1 MARLDLTEAE
11 RDLLAALCSA
21 AANYPEGGAVEVRQT
36 LTLMTA
42 AEWKL
47 LDSLCDRL
55 TVLEYPPQI
64 LLRLNW

>member
-11 RDLLAALCSA
+11 RDLLAALCA
-21 AANYPEGGAVEVRQT
+21 AAADYPNSGALEIRQT

-47 LDSLCDRL
+47 LDSLSDRL
-55 TVLEYPPQI
+55 TVLDFPPQI
-64 LLRLNW
+64 LQRLNW

>member
-1 MARLDLTEAE
+1 MPTLTLTEAE

-21 AANYPEGGAVEVRQT
+21 AANYPENGAIEVRQT

-55 TVLEYPPQI
+55 TVLDFPPQI
-64 LLRLNW
+64 LHRLNW

>member
-1 MARLDLTEAE
+1 VARLDLTEAE
-11 RDLLAALCSA
+11 RDLLAALCA
-21 AANYPEGGAVEVRQT
+21 AAADYPEHGALEIRMT

-64 LLRLNW
+64 VQRLNW

>member
-11 RDLLAALCSA
+11 RDLLAALCA
-21 AANYPEGGAVEVRQT
+21 AAADYPESGALEIRQT

-47 LDSLCDRL
+47 LDSLSDRL
-55 TVLEYPPQI
+55 TVLDFPPQI
-64 LLRLNW
+64 LQRLNW